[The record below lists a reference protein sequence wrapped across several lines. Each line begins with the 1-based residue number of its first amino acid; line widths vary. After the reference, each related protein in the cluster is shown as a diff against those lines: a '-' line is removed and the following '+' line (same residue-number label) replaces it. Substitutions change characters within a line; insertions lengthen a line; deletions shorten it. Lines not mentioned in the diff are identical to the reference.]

1 MRAFLLC
8 VKMPA
13 EHCSA
18 LKYASQMCQQE
29 HYATFVEASVDLSL
43 CPGDKKKIQRREK
56 KAHFLQVFDLS
67 RSPDVYSN
75 TVHMCKDEDV
85 AWRLKHIFFE
95 PLISTAL

>member
-1 MRAFLLC
+1 MS
-8 VKMPA
+8 A

-29 HYATFVEASVDLSL
+29 NCATFVEASVDLSL
-43 CPGDKKKIQRREK
+43 CPGDKTKTKTERKSSLPSGIS
-56 KAHFLQVFDLS
+56 FI

-85 AWRLKHIFFE
+85 A
-95 PLISTAL
+95 

>member
-1 MRAFLLC
+1 MCAFLLC

-43 CPGDKKKIQRREK
+43 CPGDKKKYKDGKKKSSLPSGIWFIQISRCLQQYR
-56 KAHFLQVFDLS
+56 AHV
-67 RSPDVYSN
+67 
-75 TVHMCKDEDV
+75 
-85 AWRLKHIFFE
+85 
-95 PLISTAL
+95 